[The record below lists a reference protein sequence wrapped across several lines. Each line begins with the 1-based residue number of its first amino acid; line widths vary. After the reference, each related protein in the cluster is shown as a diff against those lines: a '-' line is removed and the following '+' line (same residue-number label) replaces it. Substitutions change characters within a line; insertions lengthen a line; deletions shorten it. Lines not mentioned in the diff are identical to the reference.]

1 MWGQKNQLFSS
12 LRICNKNKKSDFW
25 INNWSRHINHLL
37 AGDREDDIELL
48 FITLHKIT
56 KCRFNPYFIWLE
68 KGVNNTKYQSHRSVL
83 SGRNLACLEEFGEK
97 QSSRAQRI
105 HSWVFFLSNTGSFSK
120 TTFNVCLRNFEN
132 GKLNA
137 SVKENFICLIPKRE
151 DAVMVKDY
159 RPISL
164 TSLTYKI
171 MAKVLVER
179 LKRIMQTIIAP
190 SQSALIEGR

>member
-1 MWGQKNQLFSS
+1 MSTTQNINLIGRFSVEEIWHALKNLG
-12 LRICNKNKKSDFW
+12 KNKALGL
-25 INNWSRHINHLL
+25 N
-37 AGDREDDIELL
+37 EY
-48 FITLHKIT
+48 T
-56 KCRFNPYFIWLE
+56 
-68 KGVNNTKYQSHRSVL
+68 V
-83 SGRNLACLEEFGEK
+83 EF
-97 QSSRAQRI
+97 
-105 HSWVFFLSNTGSFSK
+105 FFLSNTGSFSK